1 MPDAQYVSLPRPR
14 GGMSH
19 HYGDHVHILSHPY
32 PMSMLARLSDPQTTQ
47 PAVSDLVGRLY
58 DWLLGEVSSRL
69 LLTNQATRP
78 TRMAEAHPVEGHYQG
93 ELISSEQRV
102 VVVDVARAGMQP
114 SQQVYLGLHAL
125 IDAGNIR
132 QDHLVASRQTNE
144 DGQVIGVKLE
154 AMKIG
159 GDVSG
164 ATVLI
169 PDPMAATG
177 SSIAAVLDRYLQDA
191 GGPPRAV
198 VVMHLIVTPEY
209 ISRICEAYP
218 GVHIFAVRLDRGLSS
233 PDALAST
240 PGAHP
245 GEERGLNDVQYIV
258 PGAGGV
264 GELLNNSWV

>member
-1 MPDAQYVSLPRPR
+1 MADAQYVSLPRPR
-14 GGMSH
+14 GGVQH
-19 HYGDHVHILSHPY
+19 HYGDRVHILSHPY
-32 PMSMLARLSDPQTTQ
+32 PMSMLARLSDPETRQ
-47 PAVSDLVGRLY
+47 PVVSELVGRLY

-69 LLTNQATRP
+69 LQTSQADRP
-78 TRMAEAHPVEGHYQG
+78 TRMVDAHPGEGRYRG
-93 ELISSEQRV
+93 ELIAADQRV

-125 IDAGNIR
+125 IDAENIR
-132 QDHLVASRQTNE
+132 QDHLVASRQTDAE
-144 DGQVIGVKLE
+144 GQVVGVRLE

-159 GDVSG
+159 GTVSG

-177 SSIAAVLDRYLQDA
+177 SSIAAVLDRYMSDPE
-191 GGPPRAV
+191 GPPRAV

-209 ISRICEAYP
+209 LSRICSAYP
-218 GVHIFAVRLDRGLSS
+218 DVHVFAVRLDRGLSA
-233 PDALAST
+233 PAVLASV
-240 PGAHP
+240 PGTHP